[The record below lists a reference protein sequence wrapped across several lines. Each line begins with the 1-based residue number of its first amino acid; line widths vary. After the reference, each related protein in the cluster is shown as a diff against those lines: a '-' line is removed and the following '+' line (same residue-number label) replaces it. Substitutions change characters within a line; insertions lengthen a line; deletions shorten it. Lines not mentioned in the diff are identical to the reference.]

1 MVTLGKRFMDGDE
14 MNLMLVLDQAMY
26 EGLKVLRPHENI
38 FDVTKPRK
46 LSSIAKIPTPV
57 AATIDQWLS
66 LDF

>member
-1 MVTLGKRFMDGDE
+1 
-14 MNLMLVLDQAMY
+14 MNLMLILDQAMY
-26 EGLKVLRPHENI
+26 DGLKVLCPHENI